1 MLVPLYGFLAGD
13 TLGVL
18 VLVHDTDR
26 VRDIATQLQQASA
39 MRVPPR
45 DGAFVYARGVQL
57 DPNDTVAGAGL
68 TALDRVDVKFDKG
81 DEQP

>member
-26 VRDIATQLQQASA
+26 VRDIAAQLQQAAA

-45 DGAFVYARGVQL
+45 DGALVYARGVRL
-57 DPNDTVAGAGL
+57 DPSDTVAGAGL
-68 TALDRVDVKFDKG
+68 TPLDRVDVKFDTG
-81 DEQP
+81 DER

>member
-18 VLVHDTDR
+18 VLVHHDEH
-26 VRDIATQLQQASA
+26 VRDIAAQLQQAAS
-39 MRVPPR
+39 MRVEPR
-45 DGAFVYARGVQL
+45 PGARVYARGKLL

-68 TALDRVDVKFDKG
+68 TALDRIDVVF
-81 DEQP
+81 EARE

>member
-26 VRDIATQLQQASA
+26 VRDIASQLQQAAA

-45 DGAFVYARGVQL
+45 DGAFVYARGMRL

-68 TALDRVDVKFDKG
+68 TALDRIDVKFDKG
-81 DEQP
+81 DEP